1 MPAGGAVDLNWNRLD
16 QRLESGLGI
25 LKYGLAVADKEGV
38 EVEIQEPAPGLSLG
52 PIEGRE

>member
-1 MPAGGAVDLNWNRLD
+1 MPAGGTVDLNWKRLD
-16 QRLESGLGI
+16 QRLESGLEI
-25 LKYGLAVADKEGV
+25 LKYGLAVADKEGI